1 MKTYDTI
8 VIGSGSAGFAA
19 LEGLHTAGVAP
30 LAMVERR
37 ALGGECPNYACVP
50 TKALLKSAE
59 VYHTIK
65 NSEKYGI
72 KTEDASF
79 EWKDVVAREQDLI
92 AHTGAAR
99 AKGDL
104 AEMGVDLLWGD
115 AVFTGQGELTVG
127 GKKHHAERFVIAT
140 GSVPAI
146 PEVSGL
152 RETGF
157 VTSDEII
164 TLPEFPDRLI
174 VIGGGPVGLEMA
186 QIFARFGSKVTLL
199 QRNTRLLP
207 REEPEIAEYVRGRLA
222 EEGIQIVL
230 NAQVALAEKR
240 GRDSRVT
247 YEVDGKREVA
257 LGDVILVASGRV
269 ATTASLGLDKAGVEL
284 DERGS
289 IKVSPTL
296 QTTATHIWAAGDVIS
311 GAPQYTHTAAYTGWI
326 VGANMTGGREKADFR
341 VVPRGI
347 FTDPEVGSVGQTEAD
362 ARLSNENVQTSLSY
376 YGGGRSLPSGDETG
390 VIKLVIDSDSRR
402 LLGAGIAGPYAAEVI
417 HELAL
422 AMQANLTVDTLGS
435 TIHAFPTYAESILSA
450 LAELG

>member
-1 MKTYDTI
+1 MKTYAAI
-8 VIGSGSAGFAA
+8 IIGSGSAGFAA
-19 LEGLHTAGVAP
+19 LEGLHAAGIAP

-72 KTEDASF
+72 KTDDVSF
-79 EWKDVVAREQDLI
+79 DWKDVVAREQDLI

-99 AKGDL
+99 AREDL
-104 AEMGVDLLWGD
+104 EEMEVDLLWGD
-115 AVFTGQGELTVG
+115 AVFTGPNELTVD
-127 GKKHHAERFVIAT
+127 GKKHSAERFVVAT
-140 GSVPAI
+140 GSVPAV

-164 TLPEFPDRLI
+164 TLPELPDRLI

-186 QIFARFGSKVTLL
+186 QIFARFGSKVTIL
-199 QRNTRLLP
+199 QRAARLLP
-207 REEPEIAEYVRGRLA
+207 REEPEISEYVRGRLT
-222 EEGIQIVL
+222 EEGIQVVL
-230 NAQVALAEKR
+230 NAQVVAAEKR
-240 GRDSRVT
+240 GRDSRVS

-257 LGDVILVASGRV
+257 LGDVILIASGRLA
-269 ATTASLGLDKAGVEL
+269 ATGSLGLDKAGVEL
-284 DERGS
+284 DEEGS

-296 QTTATHIWAAGDVIS
+296 QTTVEHLWAAGDAIS
-311 GAPQYTHTAAYTGWI
+311 GGPQYTHTAAYTGWI
-326 VGANMTGGREKADFR
+326 VGANMTGGKEKADFR

-347 FTDPEVGSVGQTEAD
+347 FIDPEVGSVGLTEAD
-362 ARLSNENVQTSLSY
+362 ARLSNENVRTSLSY

-390 VIKLVIDSDSRR
+390 IIKLVIDSSSRR
-402 LLGAGIAGPYAAEVI
+402 LLGAGISGPYAAEVI

-422 AMQANLTVDTLGS
+422 AMQAKLTVDVIGS

-450 LAELG
+450 LAELD